1 MAMIKHVKK
10 IVGNRLFVRKGDL
23 VLVLSGNDS
32 GKRGKV
38 LKVFPERNRIV
49 VEGIG
54 FMKRHTKPNQ
64 KVPQGG
70 IVEKERT
77 IHASNVMVIDPKTGA
92 PTRIGYKEL
101 NIEGR
106 KVRVRVARKS
116 GETLTG

>member
-1 MAMIKHVKK
+1 MAMIKRIKK
-10 IVGNRLFVRKGDL
+10 IIGNRLFVRKGDL
-23 VLVLSGNDS
+23 VLILSGNDS

-38 LKVFPERNRIV
+38 LKVFPERNRII
-49 VEGIG
+49 VEGVA

-70 IVEKERT
+70 IIEKERT
-77 IHASNVMVIDPKTGA
+77 IDASNVMVIDPKLGQ

-101 NIEGR
+101 NVEG
-106 KVRVRVARKS
+106 KTIRVRVSKKS